1 MNLREETL
9 AQEEV
14 YLGKIFKVERSLVR
28 LPNGMEAFRDVV
40 RHPGAVAILAR
51 PSLESVILVRPVSL
65 CHRGGTVGDTGWETR
80 ERRKPQRCVAVRE
93 LQEETGYSPGK
104 LRKLASFY
112 TAPGFSSEFMYLYE
126 AWDLVPQAGQ
136 TDPDEFVEVHKV
148 LLQDALAWIEEG
160 RIRDAKD
167 LCWSPAGSPREVAV
181 YWPSPLHMVERRIS
195 RGDYDARHAG
205 GRRTW
210 RSMSGGTSVFTFLL
224 FYCLRWGLCLVPW
237 R

>member
-51 PSLESVILVRPVSL
+51 PSLESVILVRQF
-65 CHRGGTVGDTGWETR
+65 RYATGEELWEIPAGKL
-80 ERRKPQRCVAVRE
+80 EKGESPEVCAVRE

-160 RIRDAKD
+160 RIRDAKTYVG
-167 LCWSPAGSPREVAV
+167 LLLAAREK
-181 YWPSPLHMVERRIS
+181 
-195 RGDYDARHAG
+195 
-205 GRRTW
+205 
-210 RSMSGGTSVFTFLL
+210 
-224 FYCLRWGLCLVPW
+224 
-237 R
+237 